1 MKNDSL
7 IFSNFL
13 HRPMRSFVSVMG
25 IAVGVFLIV
34 STVGL
39 SEGTLRGNARRE
51 ANTGAEIIVR
61 GAGTFGLS
69 GSAPFHLPVSEA
81 AEIATIEG
89 VKTAVPLGQNLDA
102 AADSETGSRL
112 IDGINYDEYHEISG
126 LQIIEGRPL
135 ATNGDEAIVD
145 TAWQAQKKLKIGS
158 TLKIYEK
165 NFTVVGSYEPAS
177 GARIKIPLETMQ
189 IQLLGETKYCTSI
202 LVKLVNP
209 DEQETMA
216 MRISQKFPENQVI
229 LTKDFEELYMHAVP
243 ALGVFLNVVI
253 GVAAFIGILV
263 ILLTMYTAVIERT
276 RQIGILKS
284 LGMSKFAIVGTIVKE
299 SLLICSFGFL
309 LGVILSGALGFA
321 LMRTTSSMQM
331 TIGWKLILLT
341 FVGGILSSAL
351 GAFYPAIHAAR
362 LDAVEALNY
371 K

>member
-1 MKNDSL
+1 MLNDNL

-13 HRPMRSFVSVMG
+13 HRPMRSFISVSG
-25 IAVGVFLIV
+25 IAVGVFLII
-34 STVGL
+34 STIGL

-69 GSAPFHLPVSEA
+69 GSEPFHLPVSET
-81 AEIATIEG
+81 AEIAKIEG

-112 IDGINYDEYHEISG
+112 IDGVNYDEYQEISG
-126 LQIIEGRPL
+126 LQIIEGRKL
-135 ATNGDEAIVD
+135 ALDGSEAIID

-165 NFTVVGSYEPAS
+165 DFTIVGSYEPAS

-189 IQLLGETKYCTSI
+189 KQLLGDTKYCTSI
-202 LVKLVNP
+202 LVKLDNP
-209 DEQETMA
+209 NEQEVMA
-216 MRISQKFPENQVI
+216 ARILQKFPQNQVI
-229 LTKDFEELYMHAVP
+229 LTRDFEELYMHAVP

-253 GVAAFIGILV
+253 GVAAFVGILV
-263 ILLTMYTAVIERT
+263 ILLTMYTAVLERT

-299 SLLICSFGFL
+299 SLLICFFGFL
-309 LGVILSGALGFA
+309 LGVILTAALGFT
-321 LMRTTSSMQM
+321 LTRTTSSMQM
-331 TIGWKLILLT
+331 AVEWKTILLT
-341 FVGGILSSAL
+341 LIGGILSGAVGAL
-351 GAFYPAIHAAR
+351 YPAIHAAR

-371 K
+371 N